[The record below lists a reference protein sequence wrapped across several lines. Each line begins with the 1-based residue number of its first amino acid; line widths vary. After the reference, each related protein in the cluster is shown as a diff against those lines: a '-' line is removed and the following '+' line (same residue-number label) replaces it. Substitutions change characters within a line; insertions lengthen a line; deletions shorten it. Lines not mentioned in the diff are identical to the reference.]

1 MEPQLVVHPQIDDA
15 TERKDE
21 CRDRFE
27 ARQRGRHRWRR
38 EAAEADGEPDGRR
51 PVATVDTDG
60 HTLGTDFERE
70 MAAHADAVALASQ
83 LDVHVVGA
91 PGRVVERDLARTMT
105 DGHTPEPG
113 SGPPEDGV
121 QHRQEL
127 VRAPRTE
134 LEAAALSPEDAESGL
149 EHVDGGDHEATAQ
162 ELPRLDREGRGADDG
177 ALLVGGRRDFDLL
190 DPQLE
195 MPRGAVP
202 GERRPTHTDR
212 RSDRRAER
220 RLDAWHED
228 PERNGRLHQ
237 TPGEQPDRS
246 HGEPSERE
254 RPPPPEHEVE
264 PYATGGVVSASG
276 RPGRCA

>member
-1 MEPQLVVHPQIDDA
+1 M
-15 TERKDE
+15 
-21 CRDRFE
+21 
-27 ARQRGRHRWRR
+27 
-38 EAAEADGEPDGRR
+38 R
-51 PVATVDTDG
+51 PT
-60 HTLGTDFERE
+60 
-70 MAAHADAVALASQ
+70 
-83 LDVHVVGA
+83 
-91 PGRVVERDLARTMT
+91 
-105 DGHTPEPG
+105 G

-121 QHRQEL
+121 RHRQEL

-134 LEAAALSPEDAESGL
+134 LEAAALSPEDAEPGL

-276 RPGRCA
+276 RPGRCASRDRPLPHAPAVRRQRRAGSRRHLPGDPERALARATKSGLVANAATRSVTYPGASAKGSRLAR